1 MFDYYKEIVRV
12 AAMKYGGQCLLRVV
26 LSLNIPG
33 FHPIFL
39 DFLRYFLL
47 LLFEQ
52 EILSVCV
59 LLRVVAGSSGL
70 VANNLLLNVGN
81 IFSTK
86 VWIPIG

>member
-1 MFDYYKEIVRV
+1 MFDYYKEIARV
-12 AAMKYGGQCLLRVV
+12 AAMKENYGGQCLLRVV

-33 FHPIFL
+33 FYPIFL
-39 DFLRYFLL
+39 DFIRYFLL

-70 VANNLLLNVGN
+70 VANHLL
-81 IFSTK
+81 
-86 VWIPIG
+86 

>member
-1 MFDYYKEIVRV
+1 MFDYYIEIVRV
-12 AAMKYGGQCLLRVV
+12 AAMKEKYGGQCLLRVV

-39 DFLRYFLL
+39 DFIRYFLL

-52 EILSVCV
+52 EILSMCV

-70 VANNLLLNVGN
+70 VANHLL
-81 IFSTK
+81 
-86 VWIPIG
+86 